1 MKDHGMVKSCVQPK
15 EVEIDD
21 FSVWV
26 ASDIKTIKED
36 DLEENQGFSGYE
48 YKLIQ
53 YDKDEYIKMISEKNK
68 SLEAQITDTQVA
80 LCEVYELMV

>member
-1 MKDHGMVKSCVQPK
+1 MKDHGTVKSYVQPK

-26 ASDIKTIKED
+26 ASDIKSIKED
-36 DLEENQGFSGYE
+36 DSEESQGFSGYE

-53 YDKDEYIKMISEKNK
+53 YDKDEYIKLISEKNE

>member
-1 MKDHGMVKSCVQPK
+1 MKDHGTVKSCVQPK

-26 ASDIKTIKED
+26 ASDIKSIKED
-36 DLEENQGFSGYE
+36 DSEESQGFSGYE

-53 YDKDEYIKMISEKNK
+53 YDKDEYIKLIGEKNE

>member
-15 EVEIDD
+15 EVKIDD

-26 ASDIKTIKED
+26 ASDIKSIKED
-36 DLEENQGFSGYE
+36 DSEESQGFSGYE

-53 YDKDEYIKMISEKNK
+53 YDKDEYIKLISEKNE
-68 SLEAQITDTQVA
+68 SLETQITDTQVA

>member
-1 MKDHGMVKSCVQPK
+1 MKNHGTVKSCVQPK
-15 EVEIDD
+15 AVEIDD

-26 ASDIKTIKED
+26 ASDIKSIKED
-36 DLEENQGFSGYE
+36 DSEESQGFSGYE

-53 YDKDEYIKMISEKNK
+53 YDKDEYIKLISEKNE
-68 SLEAQITDTQVA
+68 SLETQITDTQVA